1 MASRYQ
7 VHLEDR
13 ERVCATER
21 VYGLTLC
28 PLRALLILH
37 RVREST
43 LLCFIRLVFLSSLL
57 RCCHQDDNKPLRGE
71 KVQDFIKRHKK
82 DVTAEVHVSSL
93 GFERP
98 GLAVSHPLATE
109 TT

>member
-1 MASRYQ
+1 M
-7 VHLEDR
+7 
-13 ERVCATER
+13 
-21 VYGLTLC
+21 
-28 PLRALLILH
+28 RAPLILH
-37 RVREST
+37 RVRGSA
-43 LLCFIRLVFLSSLL
+43 LLCFIRLVFLPSLL
-57 RCCHQDDNKPLRGE
+57 RCCHQDDNKPLREE

-98 GLAVSHPLATE
+98 GLAVSHPLATK

>member
-28 PLRALLILH
+28 PLRALILYG
-37 RVREST
+37 VREST
-43 LLCFIRLVFLSSLL
+43 LLCFIRLVFLPSLL

-82 DVTAEVHVSSL
+82 DVTAGVHVSSL

-98 GLAVSHPLATE
+98 GSAVSHPLATE